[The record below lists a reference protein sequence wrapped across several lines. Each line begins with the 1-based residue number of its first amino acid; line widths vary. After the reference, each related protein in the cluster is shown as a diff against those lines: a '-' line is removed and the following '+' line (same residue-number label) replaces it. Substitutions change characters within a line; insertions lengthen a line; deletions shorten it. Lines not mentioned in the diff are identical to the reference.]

1 MNLSPKPCRILV
13 ADDDPT
19 VALLMQVALPAP
31 DFATTVV
38 ASGDAA
44 LEIFGQQPF
53 DLVLLDV
60 EMPGRDGFE
69 VCREIRRRSGR
80 LVPVLLVTGRN
91 DPEFHARADELAADH
106 IAKPVDW
113 GSLAGL
119 VQRLIR
125 R

>member
-38 ASGDAA
+38 ATGDAA

-80 LVPVLLVTGRN
+80 SVPVLLVTGRN

>member
-80 LVPVLLVTGRN
+80 SVPVLLVTGRN
-91 DPEFHARADELAADH
+91 DPEFHARADELAADP